1 MGKNF
6 DRLVKQKT
14 ELVEEIKRLQSFLNE
29 QSIVSQELREID
41 GIQFTLIAS
50 QLEVMRKYLSI
61 LNKRIKYDKEKKE
74 K

>member
-50 QLEVMRKYLSI
+50 QLETMREYLRI